1 MTSVSFDSSIN
12 NIYNNSAVL
21 VLGGNLP
28 SKKCIEIHINLSH
41 EFVAADS
48 GIIKLLKKNLIP
60 KYVIGDLDSIVGNE
74 SKLIEKKIILVKF
87 KSNFTNDFE
96 KTLNWLKKRNYKMI
110 TLFGVRG
117 GDSDHTLNNFSII
130 SKYSS
135 SLKF

>member
-48 GIIKLLKKNLIP
+48 GIIKLLKNLIP

-96 KTLNWLKKRNYKMI
+96 KTLNWLKKE
-110 TLFGVRG
+110 
-117 GDSDHTLNNFSII
+117 II
-130 SKYSS
+130 K
-135 SLKF
+135 